1 MKRVLSCALLLAVIQ
16 SVSAQTLPAVPT
28 EPSDGAVR
36 ATIDKLK
43 PGKLVTVTLAS
54 GEKVKGSVIA
64 KTKES
69 LKLQVRRGFFRYR
82 EEAYMVAQI
91 VSVKTHLPAWVGPV
105 VGLGIAGGIIIGVA
119 ASLLGCGC

>member
-82 EEAYMVAQI
+82 EETYMVAQI
-91 VSVKTHLPAWVGPV
+91 VSVKTHLPAWVGPA
-105 VGLGIAGGIIIGVA
+105 VGLGIAGGILIGVA
-119 ASLLGCGC
+119 ASLFGCGC